1 LTSESILSYNIIMK
15 KEIKHYTCR
24 KCNKGFSHTIRQGRD
39 PQYCSDECRGTG
51 LDRTAKPLIWH
62 LNCKACKKDW
72 SMERVKQSGRK
83 PHFCPDCYEVASKER
98 HKNRL
103 KERDRSYTPKESKES
118 RNLREEK
125 MVMWLPFE
133 PLLKVLERG
142 HIKEEDWAIATSR
155 DRGLTTYMALRLGLQ
170 YTSMTRYLKPGAMV
184 SAYKADEFA
193 IRLRIASNTHLGYGV
208 LPT

>member
-1 LTSESILSYNIIMK
+1 MK
-15 KEIKHYTCR
+15 KETKYYTCR
-24 KCNKGFSHTIRQGRD
+24 ACSASFNHTIRQGRD
-39 PQYCSDECRGTG
+39 PQYCSDDCRGKSI
-51 LDRTAKPLIWH
+51 DRTAKPLIWH

-170 YTSMTRYLKPGAMV
+170 YSSMTRYLQPGAMV

-193 IRLRIASNTHLGYGV
+193 IRLRIASYTYLGNGV

>member
-1 LTSESILSYNIIMK
+1 
-15 KEIKHYTCR
+15 
-24 KCNKGFSHTIRQGRD
+24 
-39 PQYCSDECRGTG
+39 
-51 LDRTAKPLIWH
+51 
-62 LNCKACKKDW
+62 
-72 SMERVKQSGRK
+72 MERVKQSGRK

-170 YTSMTRYLKPGAMV
+170 YSSMTRYLQPGAMV

-193 IRLRIASNTHLGYGV
+193 IRLRIASYTYLGNGV

>member
-1 LTSESILSYNIIMK
+1 MN
-15 KEIKHYTCR
+15 KEIKYYTCR
-24 KCNKGFSHTIRQGRD
+24 KCNKDFSAPIRQGRD
-39 PQYCSDECRGTG
+39 PQYCSDECRGTSV
-51 LDRTAKPLIWH
+51 DKKAKPLIWH

-72 SMERVKQSGRK
+72 SMERIKQSGRK

-98 HKNRL
+98 HKKRQ
-103 KERDRSYTPKESKES
+103 KERDRSYVPKESKES
-118 RNLREEK
+118 RNLREEQ
-125 MVMWLPFE
+125 MVKWLPFE

-193 IRLRIASNTHLGYGV
+193 IRLRNASNTYLGYGV
-208 LPT
+208 LSTRDS

>member
-1 LTSESILSYNIIMK
+1 MN
-15 KEIKHYTCR
+15 KEIKYYTCR
-24 KCNKGFSHTIRQGRD
+24 KCNKDFSAPIRQGRD
-39 PQYCSDECRGTG
+39 PQYCSDECRGKSV
-51 LDRTAKPLIWH
+51 DKKAKPLIWH
-62 LNCKACKKDW
+62 LNCKYCKKDW

-98 HKNRL
+98 HKKRL
-103 KERDRSYTPKESKES
+103 RERDRSYAAIEERKTHKEN

-125 MVMWLPFE
+125 MVMWLPVE

-193 IRLRIASNTHLGYGV
+193 IRLRNASNTYLGYGV
-208 LPT
+208 LSTRDS

>member
-1 LTSESILSYNIIMK
+1 MN
-15 KEIKHYTCR
+15 KEIKYYTCR

-39 PQYCSDECRGTG
+39 PQYCSDECRGTSV
-51 LDRTAKPLIWH
+51 DKKAKPLIWH

-98 HKNRL
+98 HKKRL
-103 KERDRSYTPKESKES
+103 RDRDRSYVPKESKES
-118 RNLREEK
+118 RNLRDEQ
-125 MVMWLPFE
+125 MVKWLPFA
-133 PLLKVLERG
+133 PLLKVLEQG
-142 HIKEEDWAIATSR
+142 HIKDEDWAIATSR

-193 IRLRIASNTHLGYGV
+193 IRLRNASNTYLGNGV
-208 LPT
+208 LST

>member
-1 LTSESILSYNIIMK
+1 MK
-15 KEIKHYTCR
+15 KAIKYYTCR
-24 KCNKGFSHTIRQGRD
+24 ACNTSFNHTIRQGRD
-39 PQYCSDECRGTG
+39 PQYCSDDCRGTSV
-51 LDRTAKPLIWH
+51 DKKAKPLIWH
-62 LNCKACKKDW
+62 LNCKYCKKDW

-83 PHFCPDCYEVASKER
+83 PHFCPDCYEVANKER
-98 HKNRL
+98 HKKRL
-103 KERDRSYTPKESKES
+103 RERDRSYVPKESKES

>member
-1 LTSESILSYNIIMK
+1 M
-15 KEIKHYTCR
+15 
-24 KCNKGFSHTIRQGRD
+24 IRQGRD
-39 PQYCSDECRGTG
+39 PQYCSDDCRGTSV
-51 LDRTAKPLIWH
+51 DKKAKPLIWH

-72 SMERVKQSGRK
+72 SMERIKQSGRK

-98 HKNRL
+98 HKKRQ
-103 KERDRSYTPKESKES
+103 KERDRSYVPKESKES

-142 HIKEEDWAIATSR
+142 HIKDEDWAIVDSR
-155 DRGLTTYMALRLGLQ
+155 DRGLTTYMANRLGLQ

-193 IRLRIASNTHLGYGV
+193 IRLRNASNTYLGYGV
-208 LPT
+208 LSTRDS

>member
-1 LTSESILSYNIIMK
+1 MK
-15 KEIKHYTCR
+15 KAIKYYRCR
-24 KCNKGFSHTIRQGRD
+24 KCNIDFSAPIRQGRD
-39 PQYCSDECRGTG
+39 PQYCSDECRGTSV
-51 LDRTAKPLIWH
+51 DKKAKPLIWH

-98 HKNRL
+98 HKKRQ
-103 KERDRSYTPKESKES
+103 KERDRSYVPKESKES
-118 RNLREEK
+118 RNLRDEQ
-125 MVMWLPFE
+125 MVKWLPFA
-133 PLLKVLERG
+133 PLLKVLEQG
-142 HIKEEDWAIATSR
+142 HIKDEDWAIATSR

-193 IRLRIASNTHLGYGV
+193 IRLRNASNTYLGNGV
-208 LPT
+208 LST